1 MLAVCGTTE
10 DWLLQS
16 AAAMC
21 SQLPCEIE
29 EEDGE
34 LPYELPA
41 PWPDR
46 ELMTW
51 VIRAK
56 GGDIDGLWAVG
67 VGSTKLLRRRAA
79 KLALA
84 ITAEHEDD
92 MLQPLVKRFARLREE
107 LQDQAPEASSALS
120 FLSSTSLR
128 FI

>member
-10 DWLLQS
+10 DRLLQT
-16 AAAMC
+16 AAALC
-21 SQLPCEIE
+21 SSLPCEDLE
-29 EEDGE
+29 EEDGD

-41 PWPDR
+41 PWPAR
-46 ELMTW
+46 QLMTW

-84 ITAEHEDD
+84 ITAQHSEE
-92 MLQPLVKRFARLREE
+92 LEALVQRAERLRKE
-107 LQDQAPEASSALS
+107 LLCRQQAPEASN
-120 FLSSTSLR
+120 
-128 FI
+128 